1 MYTSDVACEV
11 RKKAEMAKRAARA
24 LRNLSRD
31 TKDAALRAMAQALE
45 DNENAILES
54 NSIDM
59 ANGEKKGLGDAL
71 LDRLK
76 LNHARIMAMAEGL
89 RELANLEDPVG
100 TVSELTRRPN
110 GLLVGKMRVPL
121 GVIGFVFESRPN
133 VTADTSGLC
142 IKSGNAIIMRG
153 GSEAYN
159 SNRILTKLLADAA
172 VSCGIPQGAI
182 QLVESTDR
190 EGVRALATSDD
201 LIDLMIVRGGEQL
214 VRAVSEYATVPS
226 SSMGRACA
234 TYWTR
239 TRMWPRPLRLRSTP
253 RWTDR
258 VCNAMETLLVH
269 KDIAQACL
277 PQLVAR
283 LCESG
288 VELVGCPRTVDLLKD
303 HCDIKLANDSDW
315 DAEYLALK
323 LSIKIVDSYE
333 EAVDHICSYGSGHTE
348 AIVTENHSLAMQFL
362 DDVDASVVLVN
373 ASTRFND
380 GFQLGL
386 AQNWVLAPRNCM
398 QGAYGIERAD
408 VREIRCIGAGSSK
421 RGLDDHE

>member
-11 RKKAEMAKRAARA
+11 RKKADMAKRAARA

-214 VRAVSEYATVPS
+214 VRAVSEYATVPLIKH
-226 SSMGRACA
+226 GKGLCHVYLDKDADVA
-234 TYWTR
+234 KAVEIAFNAKVD
-239 TRMWPRPLRLRSTP
+239 RPG
-253 RWTDR
+253 

-386 AQNWVLAPRNCM
+386 GAELGISTQKLHARGPMGLKELTCEKFVVLG
-398 QGAYGIERAD
+398 QGQ
-408 VREIRCIGAGSSK
+408 VREA
-421 RGLDDHE
+421 

>member
-214 VRAVSEYATVPS
+214 VRAVSEYATVPLIKH
-226 SSMGRACA
+226 GKGLCHVYLDKDADVA
-234 TYWTR
+234 KAVEIAFNAKVD
-239 TRMWPRPLRLRSTP
+239 RPG
-253 RWTDR
+253 

-323 LSIKIVDSYE
+323 LSVKIVDSYE

-386 AQNWVLAPRNCM
+386 GAELGISTQKLHARGPMGLKELTCEKFVVLG
-398 QGAYGIERAD
+398 QGQ
-408 VREIRCIGAGSSK
+408 VREA
-421 RGLDDHE
+421 

>member
-214 VRAVSEYATVPS
+214 VRAVSEYATVPLIKH
-226 SSMGRACA
+226 GKGLCHVYLDKDADVA
-234 TYWTR
+234 KAVEIAFNAKVD
-239 TRMWPRPLRLRSTP
+239 RPG
-253 RWTDR
+253 

-288 VELVGCPRTVDLLKD
+288 IELVGCPRTVDLLKD

-386 AQNWVLAPRNCM
+386 GAELGISTQKLHARGPMGLKELTCEKFVVLG
-398 QGAYGIERAD
+398 QGQ
-408 VREIRCIGAGSSK
+408 VREA
-421 RGLDDHE
+421 

>member
-214 VRAVSEYATVPS
+214 VRAVSEYATVPLIKH
-226 SSMGRACA
+226 GKGLCHVYLDKDADVA
-234 TYWTR
+234 KAVEIAFNAKVD
-239 TRMWPRPLRLRSTP
+239 RPG
-253 RWTDR
+253 

-333 EAVDHICSYGSGHTE
+333 EAVDHMLI
-348 AIVTENHSLAMQFL
+348 
-362 DDVDASVVLVN
+362 
-373 ASTRFND
+373 
-380 GFQLGL
+380 
-386 AQNWVLAPRNCM
+386 WVRP
-398 QGAYGIERAD
+398 
-408 VREIRCIGAGSSK
+408 
-421 RGLDDHE
+421 H

>member
-31 TKDAALRAMAQALE
+31 TKDAVLRAMAQALE

-214 VRAVSEYATVPS
+214 VRAVSEYATVPLIKH
-226 SSMGRACA
+226 GKGLCHVYLDKDADVA
-234 TYWTR
+234 KAVEIAFNAKVD
-239 TRMWPRPLRLRSTP
+239 RPG
-253 RWTDR
+253 

-386 AQNWVLAPRNCM
+386 GAELGISTQKLHARGPMGLKELTCEKFVVLG
-398 QGAYGIERAD
+398 QGQ
-408 VREIRCIGAGSSK
+408 VREA
-421 RGLDDHE
+421 

>member
-214 VRAVSEYATVPS
+214 VRAVSEYATVPLIKH
-226 SSMGRACA
+226 GKGLCHVYLDKDADVA
-234 TYWTR
+234 KAVEIAFNAKVD
-239 TRMWPRPLRLRSTP
+239 RPG
-253 RWTDR
+253 

-362 DDVDASVVLVN
+362 DDVDASAVLVN

-386 AQNWVLAPRNCM
+386 GAELGISTQKLHARGPMGLKELTCEKFVVLG
-398 QGAYGIERAD
+398 QGQ
-408 VREIRCIGAGSSK
+408 VREA
-421 RGLDDHE
+421 

>member
-214 VRAVSEYATVPS
+214 VRAVSEYATVPLIKH
-226 SSMGRACA
+226 GKGLCHVYLDKDADVA
-234 TYWTR
+234 KAVEIAFNAKVD
-239 TRMWPRPLRLRSTP
+239 RPG
-253 RWTDR
+253 

-323 LSIKIVDSYE
+323 LSVKIVDSYE

-362 DDVDASVVLVN
+362 DDVDAGVVLVN

-386 AQNWVLAPRNCM
+386 GAELGISTQKLHARGPMGLKELTCEKFVVLG
-398 QGAYGIERAD
+398 QGQ
-408 VREIRCIGAGSSK
+408 VREA
-421 RGLDDHE
+421 

>member
-1 MYTSDVACEV
+1 MYISDVACEV

-214 VRAVSEYATVPS
+214 VRAVSEYATVPLIKH
-226 SSMGRACA
+226 GKGLCHVYLDKDADVA
-234 TYWTR
+234 KAVEIAFNAKVD
-239 TRMWPRPLRLRSTP
+239 RPG
-253 RWTDR
+253 

-362 DDVDASVVLVN
+362 GDVDASVVLVN

-386 AQNWVLAPRNCM
+386 GAELGISTQKLHARGPMGLKELTCEKFVVLG
-398 QGAYGIERAD
+398 QGQ
-408 VREIRCIGAGSSK
+408 VREA
-421 RGLDDHE
+421 

>member
-214 VRAVSEYATVPS
+214 VRAVSEYATVPLIKH
-226 SSMGRACA
+226 GKGLCHVYLDKDADVA
-234 TYWTR
+234 KAVEIAFNAKVD
-239 TRMWPRPLRLRSTP
+239 RPG
-253 RWTDR
+253 

-386 AQNWVLAPRNCM
+386 GAELGISTQKLHARGPMGLKELTCEKFVVLG
-398 QGAYGIERAD
+398 QGQ
-408 VREIRCIGAGSSK
+408 VREA
-421 RGLDDHE
+421 

>member
-24 LRNLSRD
+24 LRNLSRE

-214 VRAVSEYATVPS
+214 VRAVSEYATVPLIKH
-226 SSMGRACA
+226 GKGLCHVYLDKDADVA
-234 TYWTR
+234 KAVEIAFNAKVD
-239 TRMWPRPLRLRSTP
+239 RPG
-253 RWTDR
+253 

-386 AQNWVLAPRNCM
+386 GAELGISTQKLHARGPMGLKELTCEKFVVLG
-398 QGAYGIERAD
+398 QGQ
-408 VREIRCIGAGSSK
+408 VREA
-421 RGLDDHE
+421 